1 MHCKNIFE
9 IMLLEA
15 KSNYVYIILYK
26 NGCYEY
32 KKNIYLGRYRK
43 STVSEQRGQ
52 TMIVD

>member
-1 MHCKNIFE
+1 
-9 IMLLEA
+9 MLLEA

-32 KKNIYLGRYRK
+32 KKKYLLCTRYRK

>member
-1 MHCKNIFE
+1 MFTLFYTKMDAMNT
-9 IMLLEA
+9 
-15 KSNYVYIILYK
+15 
-26 NGCYEY
+26 